1 MKANTQHKADG
12 NAGITVIGLGPGDER
27 MLTREAWDALCCAEE
42 VYLRT
47 HHHPTVE
54 HLPAHLRIQTF
65 DAVYEQHDTFDQV
78 YDAIAHEIIRLGERP
93 AGVVYC
99 VPGHPL
105 VGESTVQRILE
116 WAPASG
122 LTVHLVSG
130 LSFVEPALEA
140 LGIDALDG
148 LQIADGTRLAQCHH
162 PWINPDLPALIAQVY
177 SRVVASGVKLALMN
191 LYHDDHPV
199 VIIKAAGGPSHSH
212 RDIRLYE
219 LDWQDDLDHLTTV
232 FVPPVAKSSSVA
244 AFQEVIA
251 RLRAPGGCPWD
262 REQTHQ
268 TLESNL
274 LEETYEVLAALDADD
289 PTKLCEELGDLLLQI
304 VLHAQIATEEET
316 FKAVDVLQGIIAKM
330 ERRHPHVFGDAQ
342 ANDSQEVLRNWEQI
356 KRDERDDPARSLFD
370 GIPKGLPALAQAL
383 ELQRRA
389 ARVGF
394 DWDAPEPVLAKVAE
408 EAGEIQRAE
417 DADAR
422 LDEFGDLLFSL
433 VNAARW
439 MEIDPET
446 ALRHANQRFA
456 ARFQHIE
463 QGAAA
468 AGRLLED
475 MTLAEMDALWEQ
487 AKAGEASDVSH
498 TLNRHKEVSDH
509 A

>member
-162 PWINPDLPALIAQVY
+162 PWINPDL
-177 SRVVASGVKLALMN
+177 
-191 LYHDDHPV
+191 
-199 VIIKAAGGPSHSH
+199 
-212 RDIRLYE
+212 
-219 LDWQDDLDHLTTV
+219 
-232 FVPPVAKSSSVA
+232 
-244 AFQEVIA
+244 
-251 RLRAPGGCPWD
+251 
-262 REQTHQ
+262 
-268 TLESNL
+268 
-274 LEETYEVLAALDADD
+274 
-289 PTKLCEELGDLLLQI
+289 
-304 VLHAQIATEEET
+304 
-316 FKAVDVLQGIIAKM
+316 
-330 ERRHPHVFGDAQ
+330 
-342 ANDSQEVLRNWEQI
+342 
-356 KRDERDDPARSLFD
+356 
-370 GIPKGLPALAQAL
+370 
-383 ELQRRA
+383 
-389 ARVGF
+389 
-394 DWDAPEPVLAKVAE
+394 
-408 EAGEIQRAE
+408 
-417 DADAR
+417 
-422 LDEFGDLLFSL
+422 
-433 VNAARW
+433 
-439 MEIDPET
+439 
-446 ALRHANQRFA
+446 
-456 ARFQHIE
+456 
-463 QGAAA
+463 
-468 AGRLLED
+468 
-475 MTLAEMDALWEQ
+475 
-487 AKAGEASDVSH
+487 
-498 TLNRHKEVSDH
+498 
-509 A
+509 